1 MKLIKQENQMGC
13 GIACAAVI
21 LNFSYKR
28 TFKLFSLGKA
38 DFTGFTCKEIVDA
51 LKRGGLDYSYKYI
64 KPRLKNIIY
73 KEDTI
78 VFIQRSNKY
87 KHGHYLVRGRNIWMD
102 PWINFPNANRR
113 SGFRKRLPGKSIY
126 VIFSN

>member
-51 LKRGGLDYSYKYI
+51 LKRGGLDYSQVHT
-64 KPRLKNIIY
+64 PLS
-73 KEDTI
+73 